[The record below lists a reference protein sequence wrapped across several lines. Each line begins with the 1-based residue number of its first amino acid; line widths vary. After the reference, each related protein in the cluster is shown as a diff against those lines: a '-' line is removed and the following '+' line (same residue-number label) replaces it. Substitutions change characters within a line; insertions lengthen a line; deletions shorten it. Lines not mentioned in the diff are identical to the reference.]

1 MARTLVGETI
11 GRYRV
16 VERLGRGGMAEVYKA
31 IHQET
36 KQVAA
41 LKILM
46 PWLAE
51 QMGFI
56 ERFRSEARIIAAL
69 DHPNVVRVLE
79 YEVFDEYPYILM
91 EFLDGATL
99 RDELERAAS
108 RGRVFPLDRVQW
120 IMGEICH
127 AMDYAHRRRVV
138 HRDLKPENVMLG
150 DRDRVVVT
158 DFGLSK
164 ILGSPDG
171 SLTGGPIG
179 SPGYMAPEVVLG
191 DPGSRRSDI
200 YALGLILYEMVTGVR
215 AYRAD
220 TALAVVVH
228 QVNVPLTPPREV
240 NPRVPEQV
248 EQVILKAA
256 AKDLTVRYW
265 SAEEFAQDLEA
276 AVRGELPRAALSPEM
291 VGSGLPPGPVTARAG
306 PRQGAV
312 FHEMQ
317 RLRRLT
323 RMAFLL
329 ALVALAAVVCGILSQ
344 ILNLSPLLFE

>member
-1 MARTLVGETI
+1 MASTLVGVTI
-11 GRYRV
+11 GHYRV

-31 IHQET
+31 VHEDS

-41 LKILM
+41 IKILM

-56 ERFRSEARIIAAL
+56 ERFRSEARVIAAL

-99 RDELERAAS
+99 REELDRAAA
-108 RGRVFPLDRVQW
+108 RGRLFPMDRVLK
-120 IMGEICH
+120 IMGEICY

-138 HRDLKPENVMLG
+138 HRDLKPENVMFA

-191 DPGSRRSDI
+191 EPGSRRSDI

-215 AYRAD
+215 AYSAD
-220 TALAVVVH
+220 TALAVVVQ
-228 QVNVPLTPPREV
+228 QVNAPLTPPREV
-240 NPRVPEQV
+240 NRRVPEQV

-265 SAEEFAQDLEA
+265 SAEEFAQDLES
-276 AVRGELPRAALSPEM
+276 AVRGELPIAERSPQM
-291 VGSGLPPGPVTARAG
+291 VGTGLPPGPISSPPG
-306 PRQGAV
+306 QGQGAM
-312 FHEMQ
+312 FHEIK
-317 RLRRLT
+317 RLRRLS
-323 RMAFLL
+323 RIAFVLAVL
-329 ALVALAAVVCGILSQ
+329 ALLTVVCGTLAQALELSQ
-344 ILNLSPLLFE
+344 ILFG